1 VTDYKLVAA
10 LATVR
15 PLSRGSYPKP
25 VAQPAA
31 GTPDPSEVSRC
42 CDCGEQRI
50 RNSTKN
56 QKKEA
61 NMSTEPTFQ
70 TEPEAPVVQPFR
82 GRPTSA
88 DGGTVERPTISTRQ
102 GTPSLPDHRG
112 HEQSET
118 DKQEWKRDLDERKAR
133 TADQLAK
140 RIEKPELTA
149 EYFKAQVEELTAN
162 LENTVETYQAS
173 EGQPNISLISA
184 RERVSTLR
192 AQLAEAERVLAS
204 EEQKGTLLDRF
215 RAGVNIIESTLT
227 GIVGR
232 FSEFVAN
239 QIIVDRLGRV
249 VPPERLGDSLKSEIR
264 QHVRIHDLLQFYPAR
279 SAGVRDND
287 GAESLINRANIAFAK
302 LQAFKQHI
310 EREA

>member
-1 VTDYKLVAA
+1 VHLIAA
-10 LATVR
+10 M
-15 PLSRGSYPKP
+15 
-25 VAQPAA
+25 PAVN
-31 GTPDPSEVSRC
+31 EVGKC
-42 CDCGEQRI
+42 FDCGKHESKK
-50 RNSTKN
+50 STN
-56 QKKEA
+56 DQKKETNKMNA
-61 NMSTEPTFQ
+61 EQNFNDTGEALAII
-70 TEPEAPVVQPFR
+70 PEAPIRF
-82 GRPTSA
+82 GRP
-88 DGGTVERPTISTRQ
+88 ERQ
-102 GTPSLPDHRG
+102 GPRENEDRAA
-112 HEQSET
+112 
-118 DKQEWKRDLDERKAR
+118 WKADLEERKAR

-149 EYFKAQVEELTAN
+149 EYFKAQIEELTAN

-173 EGQPNISLISA
+173 EGTVNYDLVNA
-184 RERVSTLR
+184 RERVAKLT
-192 AQLAEAERVLAS
+192 AELEEAKRVLAS

-215 RAGVNIIESTLT
+215 RAGVNMIESTLT

-239 QIIVDRLGRV
+239 RIIVDRLGRV
-249 VPPERLGDSLKSEIR
+249 VPPERLSESLKSEIR

-310 EREA
+310 EQEA